1 MLIGVR
7 FVMDEYDLKDATKKE
22 VEMDKRWK
30 DATKK
35 EIDNMQ
41 FEDAVE
47 ILQRHI
53 NLGKRKG
60 DFRPREHLTKA
71 MEIILNKAINS

>member
-1 MLIGVR
+1 MIVGAW
-7 FVMDEYDLKDATKKE
+7 FVVDEYDLKDATKKE
-22 VEMDKRWK
+22 VEMGKRWK

-35 EIDNMQ
+35 EIENMQ

-53 NLGKRKG
+53 NLGNRKG